1 MSARWAGP
9 DTRRSISRIGP
20 PPTERSTGKAAMN
33 DHQPEPRRS
42 EQPGPDHPA
51 AGGADIL
58 ASDAEREAVV
68 SRLNAAC
75 GEGRLTLE
83 EFSDRLER
91 SYTARTRGELE
102 PLLRDLPPAGTEDGA
117 RDSAGPDVRP
127 SAGRGR
133 TDWHVTPLGGL
144 RRSGRWRMRDHLVS
158 VTLIGGV
165 DLDLREAHLDAREV
179 TLTSVSVIGG
189 VSLTVPPGVSVVTE
203 GFSLLGGR
211 RIDVDEVAGDDAP
224 TLRVRAFSLLGG
236 LRVASSRPYD
246 RFRAARESR
255 REALADARAQRR
267 SALGEARS
275 QRGAVL
281 GEARAE
287 RRDALRDARQ
297 ARREARRRRRGGR

>member
-1 MSARWAGP
+1 
-9 DTRRSISRIGP
+9 
-20 PPTERSTGKAAMN
+20 MN
-33 DHQPEPRRS
+33 DQRPEPRPS
-42 EQPGPDHPA
+42 EQPGPARP

-68 SRLNAAC
+68 SRLNSAC

-102 PLLRDLPPAGTEDGA
+102 PLLRDLPVGTEEKA
-117 RDSAGPDVRP
+117 EAAARP
-127 SAGRGR
+127 SHGRGR

-144 RRSGRWRMRDHLVS
+144 RRSGRWRMRDHLLS

-165 DLDLREAHLDAREV
+165 DLDLREAQLDAPEV

-211 RIDVDEVAGDDAP
+211 SIDVDEVAGDDAP
-224 TLRVRAFSLLGG
+224 TLRVRAYSVLGG

-246 RFRAARESR
+246 GFRAARASR
-255 REALADARAQRR
+255 REALADARAQRGA
-267 SALGEARS
+267 ALGEART
-275 QRGAVL
+275 QRRSAL
-281 GEARAE
+281 AEARSE

-297 ARREARRRRRGGR
+297 ARRDARRERRGGR

>member
-1 MSARWAGP
+1 MT
-9 DTRRSISRIGP
+9 DQ
-20 PPTERSTGKAAMN
+20 
-33 DHQPEPRRS
+33 QPEPSRS
-42 EQPGPDHPA
+42 EQSGPDHPA
-51 AGGADIL
+51 VGEASIL

-102 PLLRDLPPAGTEDGA
+102 PLLRDLPLGAEQAAEPA
-117 RDSAGPDVRP
+117 VHP

-144 RRSGRWRMRDHLVS
+144 RRSGRWRMRDQLVS

-165 DLDLREAHLDAREV
+165 DLDLREAQLDAPEV

-224 TLRVRAFSLLGG
+224 TLRVRSFSVLGG
-236 LRVASSRPYD
+236 LRVSSSRPYD
-246 RFRAARESR
+246 GFRAARESR
-255 REALADARAQRR
+255 REALADARSQRGAALADARSQRR
-267 SALGEARS
+267 SALAD
-275 QRGAVL
+275 
-281 GEARAE
+281 ARAG
-287 RRDALRDARQ
+287 RRDARQ
-297 ARREARRRRRGGR
+297 ARRDARRDRRRGR

>member
-1 MSARWAGP
+1 MS
-9 DTRRSISRIGP
+9 DQ
-20 PPTERSTGKAAMN
+20 
-33 DHQPEPRRS
+33 QPEPRPS
-42 EQPGPDHPA
+42 EQPGPAHPA
-51 AGGADIL
+51 TGGADIL

-102 PLLRDLPPAGTEDGA
+102 PLVRDLPSPGTEEAAEPAA
-117 RDSAGPDVRP
+117 RRSG
-127 SAGRGR
+127 GRGR

-144 RRSGRWRMRDHLVS
+144 RRGGRWRMRDHLVS

-165 DLDLREAHLDAREV
+165 DLDLREAQLDAPEV

-211 RIDVDEVAGDDAP
+211 RIDVDEVGGDDAP

-255 REALADARAQRR
+255 REALGEARAQRGVALGEARAQRR
-267 SALGEARS
+267 SALAD
-275 QRGAVL
+275 
-281 GEARAE
+281 ARAD

-297 ARREARRRRRGGR
+297 ARRDARRARRGGR

>member
-1 MSARWAGP
+1 
-9 DTRRSISRIGP
+9 
-20 PPTERSTGKAAMN
+20 MN
-33 DHQPEPRRS
+33 DQQPEPHPS
-42 EQPGPDHPA
+42 EQPGPAHSA

-68 SRLNAAC
+68 TRLNSAC

-102 PLLRDLPPAGTEDGA
+102 PLLRDLPVGA
-117 RDSAGPDVRP
+117 EEAAEAAVRP

-144 RRSGRWRMRDHLVS
+144 RRGGRWRMRDHLVS

-165 DLDLREAHLDAREV
+165 DLDLREAQLDAPEV
-179 TLTSVSVIGG
+179 TLTSVSLIGG

-246 RFRAARESR
+246 RFRAAREGR
-255 REALADARAQRR
+255 REALADARAQRGA
-267 SALGEARS
+267 ALGEARA
-275 QRGAVL
+275 QRRSALAG
-281 GEARAE
+281 ARAE

-297 ARREARRRRRGGR
+297 ARRDARRGRRGG